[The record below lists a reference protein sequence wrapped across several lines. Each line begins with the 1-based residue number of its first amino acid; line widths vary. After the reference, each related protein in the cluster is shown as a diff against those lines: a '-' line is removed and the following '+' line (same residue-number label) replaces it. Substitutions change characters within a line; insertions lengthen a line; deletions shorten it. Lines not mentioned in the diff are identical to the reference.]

1 MNMQRMKKVALSVA
15 LAGGVATTA
24 GAYAADLNSIIKT
37 GQAKVAANQQSQA
50 RVDAIADDT
59 DSRLAD
65 YKQTNKQIEN
75 VQMYNTQLEKSIS
88 NQKEAMGELEQSIKD
103 VVVMQRQ
110 MGPLAEKMIAAL
122 ENFIALDMPFRM
134 DERNARIE
142 QLRANLTDPKFST
155 SERFRQ
161 VLEAYKIEDNYSRFI
176 DTYTDTINVNG
187 TDREVNIL
195 QIGRISLLA
204 QTKDNE
210 VSMAWN
216 KEAKTWEPLTD
227 SAYRSAI
234 VKGVRIAKK
243 QAVIEVMELPVEA
256 PEAE

>member
-1 MNMQRMKKVALSVA
+1 MQRMKKVALSVA
-15 LAGGVATTA
+15 LAGGFATS

-37 GQAKVAANQQSQA
+37 GQAKVAANQQSQQ

-65 YKQTNKQIEN
+65 YKQTNKQVEN
-75 VQMYNTQLEKSIS
+75 VRMYNTQLEKSIA
-88 NQKEAMGELEQSIKD
+88 NQMTAMTELEQSIKD

-110 MGPLAEKMIAAL
+110 MGPLAEKMIASL
-122 ENFIALDMPFRM
+122 EQFVALDMPFHVE
-134 DERNARIE
+134 ERNARIE
-142 QLRANLTDPKFST
+142 QLRANLVDPKFST

-195 QIGRISLLA
+195 QIGRVALLA

-210 VSMAWN
+210 VSLAWDN
-216 KEAKTWEPLTD
+216 AARQWAPVD
-227 SAYRSAI
+227 SGYRGTI

-243 QAVIEVMELPVEA
+243 QAVIEVMELPVAA
-256 PEAE
+256 PEAQ